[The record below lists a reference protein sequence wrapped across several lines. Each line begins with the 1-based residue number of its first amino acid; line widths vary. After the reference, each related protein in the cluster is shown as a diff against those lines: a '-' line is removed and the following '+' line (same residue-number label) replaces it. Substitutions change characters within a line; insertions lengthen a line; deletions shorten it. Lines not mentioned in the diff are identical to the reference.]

1 MKNVLAWIVLFVGL
15 ALLVE
20 GVAYLVRRVSYVRG
34 RQKKF
39 GL

>member
-1 MKNVLAWIVLFVGL
+1 MKNVLAWILLFISL

-34 RQKKF
+34 RQKKL

>member
-20 GVAYLVRRVSYVRG
+20 GMAYLVRRVSYVRG
-34 RQKKF
+34 RQKRL